1 MRSESRR
8 NGVDASS
15 CQTDGVA
22 QPQSDMRWYSQH
34 QPQTLQI
41 AVALLY
47 WNAFLGVLFA
57 VLEHSD
63 VGARYLLVIIA
74 DAVGGFGIANERKWG
89 YVVALIAAIGTLVL
103 LVTTGGAVG
112 GLLNFIFEVA
122 LVVLLLHPMSRDY
135 YKIWF
140 R

>member
-1 MRSESRR
+1 
-8 NGVDASS
+8 
-15 CQTDGVA
+15 
-22 QPQSDMRWYSQH
+22 MRWYSQH

-47 WNAFLGVLFA
+47 WNAFLGLLFA

-74 DAVGGFGIANERKWG
+74 DAAGGFGIANERKWG
-89 YVVALIAAIGTLVL
+89 YVVALVAAIGTLVL

-122 LVVLLLHPMSRDY
+122 LVALLLHPMSRNY